1 VTARVLPNK
10 PMKLTVAFGARSL
23 SAIRYNTKKETDK
36 CLPVMHKELGFRTIL
51 PLCPSQEQ
59 CHRRRTVQATGT
71 RLE

>member
-36 CLPVMHKELGFRTIL
+36 CLPVMHKELGFRSIL
-51 PLCPSQEQ
+51 PLCPSQD
-59 CHRRRTVQATGT
+59 
-71 RLE
+71 